1 MNIRLLVVDDSV
13 EILNSLSDFLM
24 EEGYEVLTASN
35 GVEALELL
43 ELTQVSLIITDL
55 MMPKMGGF
63 EFVERCRKTSP
74 FNQIPIIMM
83 STKDIS
89 STQNIISELGI
100 NGFLA
105 KPVNPDLL
113 RMMINSSLSCQVER
127 IRSIEFENKFENRR
141 AHKRVPYFCEAT
153 IIDKDFFNATT
164 PTMITSLSCG
174 GCSIE
179 SPLAIPVGSVITMQ
193 IALLPYYTLEVCGEV
208 RYSISKSNT
217 GIQFSDLDPKD
228 RELINDIVSN
238 IAKIEKVFELEY
250 RYRTDT
256 LIDKIDDAVYS
267 LSKPC

>member
-1 MNIRLLVVDDSV
+1 
-13 EILNSLSDFLM
+13 
-24 EEGYEVLTASN
+24 
-35 GVEALELL
+35 
-43 ELTQVSLIITDL
+43 
-55 MMPKMGGF
+55 
-63 EFVERCRKTSP
+63 
-74 FNQIPIIMM
+74 
-83 STKDIS
+83 
-89 STQNIISELGI
+89 
-100 NGFLA
+100 
-105 KPVNPDLL
+105 
-113 RMMINSSLSCQVER
+113 
-127 IRSIEFENKFENRR
+127 
-141 AHKRVPYFCEAT
+141 
-153 IIDKDFFNATT
+153 
-164 PTMITSLSCG
+164 MITSLSCG

-193 IALLPYYTLEVCGEV
+193 IALLPYYTLEYVEV